1 MSIRAC
7 FVALCAVAAAAIGCE
22 NRQSLPASP
31 SGSGQGNTISAASPA
46 QFAAKADHEKT
57 VTLMDACDPDTF
69 NAPPPLG
76 VGPGSCARRG
86 GVRFANFID
95 ELTRHHSVGAWHMA
109 PGEVMIKLGDVL
121 SAVNHG
127 GEAHTFTE
135 VDEFGGGFVQ
145 QINEI
150 GGFGATIPE
159 CNPQAVQLLH
169 PGDSFHETTDEAGVE
184 KYQCCIHPWMR
195 TEIRIVQH

>member
-1 MSIRAC
+1 MSIRSC
-7 FVALCAVAAAAIGCE
+7 VVVLCAAIVLEVGCE
-22 NRQSLPASP
+22 SRESVPVSP
-31 SGSGQGNTISAASPA
+31 SVSNQGHTISAATPA
-46 QFAAKADHEKT
+46 QFAAATDKGKT
-57 VTLMDACDPDTF
+57 VTLKDACDPETF
-69 NAPPPLG
+69 NAPPPVG
-76 VGPGSCARRG
+76 IGPGSCSRPG
-86 GVRFANFID
+86 GVRFANFLD
-95 ELTRHHSVGAWHMA
+95 ELARHHSVGAWHMA

-127 GEAHTFTE
+127 GETHTFTE

-145 QINEI
+145 QINDI

-169 PGDSFHETTDEAGVE
+169 PGDSFHETTDEVGVE